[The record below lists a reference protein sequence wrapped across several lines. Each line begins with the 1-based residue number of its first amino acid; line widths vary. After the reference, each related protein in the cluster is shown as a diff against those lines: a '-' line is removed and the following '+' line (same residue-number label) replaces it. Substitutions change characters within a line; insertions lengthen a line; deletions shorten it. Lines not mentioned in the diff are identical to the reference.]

1 MARAGATRRRQAF
14 SPLGSRAKKAITAIE
29 VVASRHSTPNAPE
42 VPSQKNSWT
51 IGSQPASAYTTMTAS
66 PTADW
71 VREAVRGAPVRDSV
85 RPSAAGSTR
94 SPRANMYRATALWKL
109 IMAANRLVM
118 KSTVAISATTGPDM
132 ANSMPGPCSAATA
145 ATWSSP

>member
-1 MARAGATRRRQAF
+1 
-14 SPLGSRAKKAITAIE
+14 
-29 VVASRHSTPNAPE
+29 
-42 VPSQKNSWT
+42 
-51 IGSQPASAYTTMTAS
+51 
-66 PTADW
+66 
-71 VREAVRGAPVRDSV
+71 
-85 RPSAAGSTR
+85 
-94 SPRANMYRATALWKL
+94 MYRATALWKL